1 MNPTPPIT
9 VLIADDHP
17 IFRRGLRDII
27 TATPSLRLVAEVADG
42 LAAWEQMRRLQP
54 AVAVL
59 DFEMP
64 GLDGLQVALKAR
76 QAALPVA
83 TVMLTMHKEE
93 DLFNQAMD
101 SGVLGYLLKENAA
114 EDLLHC
120 VRSVVAGRSFI
131 SPILS
136 DYLLRRS
143 ALTQAFRQA
152 KPALED
158 LTPTERHIL
167 QLIATDLTSKEI
179 ADRLEI
185 SVRTVDNHRF
195 HICEKLSLHGSH
207 SLLKFAYD
215 HKSSL

>member
-1 MNPTPPIT
+1 MNPPDLIT

-17 IFRRGLRDII
+17 IFRKGLRDII
-27 TATPSLRLVAEVADG
+27 AGNPSLRLVAEAADG

-59 DFEMP
+59 DYEMP
-64 GLDGLQVALKAR
+64 GLDGLQLALKVR

-83 TVMLTMHKEE
+83 VVMLTMHKEE
-93 DLFNQAMD
+93 DLFNHAMD

-120 VRSVVAGRSFI
+120 VRRVVAGHSFI
-131 SPILS
+131 SSILS
-136 DYLLRRS
+136 DFLLRRS
-143 ALTQAFRQA
+143 ACAQTFRQS
-152 KPALED
+152 KPSLAD

-179 ADRLEI
+179 ADRLDI
-185 SVRTVDNHRF
+185 SVRTVENHRF
-195 HICEKLSLHGSH
+195 HICEKLNLHGSH
-207 SLLKFAYD
+207 SLLKFAFE
-215 HKSSL
+215 HKRQL

>member
-1 MNPTPPIT
+1 MNPSELIT

-17 IFRRGLRDII
+17 IFRKGLREVI
-27 TATPSLRLVAEVADG
+27 AAAPSLRLVAEVAEG

-83 TVMLTMHKEE
+83 LVMLTMHQEE
-93 DLFNQAMD
+93 DLFNHAMD
-101 SGVLGYLLKENAA
+101 AGFLGYLLKENAA

-120 VRSVVAGRSFI
+120 VRSVASGRAFI

-136 DYLLRRS
+136 DFLLRRS
-143 ALTQAFRQA
+143 ARAQALRRA
-152 KPALED
+152 KPSLQD
-158 LTPTERHIL
+158 LSPTERRIL
-167 QLIATDLTSKEI
+167 QLIAVDLTSKEI

-195 HICEKLSLHGSH
+195 HICEKLDLHGSH

>member
-131 SPILS
+131 SSILS
-136 DYLLRRS
+136 DFLLRRS
-143 ALTQAFRQA
+143 ARVQAFRQT
-152 KPALED
+152 KPSLED

-179 ADRLEI
+179 ADRLDI
-185 SVRTVDNHRF
+185 SVRTVENHRF
-195 HICEKLSLHGSH
+195 HICEKLNLHGSH